1 MQTYLAGTDVTV
13 LIPFK
18 DLNGAA
24 VVPTGLSY
32 RISGQGGD
40 VLLADTVLPL
50 PSGNEVSID
59 IDGSINEIVD
69 LMDAR
74 VVTLSMTTD
83 VGTIAVEHVYLLA
96 KPARLAVMVNSFQ
109 TMAQAHLEAAQMPNL
124 IGWNGA
130 TDLERATAMIEAF
143 RRLTRLGYR
152 IRRPED
158 LDAQNVITDFVDT
171 KVIEPR
177 LWPLIDE
184 GRWLSNL
191 YTDEF
196 RRALRCAQVA
206 EANEILRGDR
216 VNEKRRAGLL
226 SETIGESSMMFR
238 VGKPL
243 DLGLSAAALQ
253 YVTGFVQMRMTLTR
267 S

>member
-1 MQTYLAGTDVTV
+1 MQTFLAGTDVTV
-13 LIPFK
+13 VIPFK
-18 DLNGAA
+18 DLNGTD

-32 RISGQGGD
+32 RVSGQGGD

-50 PSGNEVSID
+50 PTGAEVEIK
-59 IDGSINEIVD
+59 IDGALNQID
-69 LMDAR
+69 PLMDAR
-74 VVTLSMTTD
+74 IVTLSMMTNA
-83 VGTIAVEHVYLLA
+83 GIVEVEAVYLLA
-96 KPARLAVMVNSFQ
+96 KATRLAIMVNSFQ

-124 IGWNGA
+124 VGWAGA
-130 TDLERATAMIEAF
+130 TDVERATALVEAF

-158 LDAQNVITDFVDT
+158 LDAQNVIRDFVDT
-171 KVIEPR
+171 KTIEPR
-177 LWPLIDE
+177 LWPVIDE
-184 GRWLSNL
+184 ERWLSSL

-196 RRALRCAQVA
+196 RLALRRAQVA

-216 VNEKRRAGLL
+216 VNEKRRSGLL

-243 DLGLSAAALQ
+243 DLGISAAALQ
-253 YVTGFVQMRMTLTR
+253 YVTGFVQTRMTLTR